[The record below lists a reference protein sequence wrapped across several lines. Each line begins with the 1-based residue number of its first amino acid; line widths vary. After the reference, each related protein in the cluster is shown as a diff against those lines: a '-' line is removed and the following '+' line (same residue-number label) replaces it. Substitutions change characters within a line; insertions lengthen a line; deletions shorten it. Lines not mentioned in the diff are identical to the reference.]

1 VNYIV
6 SLAPYDLGE
15 ATPSN
20 GGSQKEFD
28 RNFDW
33 EDYLTRNLSKAFQ
46 MTIDAARLPD
56 MDQTG
61 KKSLTIIDDVL
72 LELVG
77 YMKIRNMQLPSVTVA
92 N

>member
-1 VNYIV
+1 
-6 SLAPYDLGE
+6 
-15 ATPSN
+15 
-20 GGSQKEFD
+20 
-28 RNFDW
+28 
-33 EDYLTRNLSKAFQ
+33 